1 MPFDTARDDAVAA
14 LTDPDRRL
22 AHEIAAG
29 VLRARTQLDAVL
41 APRATRG
48 WQSVDEDLRDILRLG
63 AYQLLHL
70 TRVPPHAAVGSTV
83 ELAKSLRGAQ
93 GGGFVN
99 AVLRAVAREEQP
111 AGDERTTSSAPSPSP
126 RDAPTLADQYSH
138 PEWLVS
144 RWLTQFGPDRTQ
156 ALLAHNNR
164 RPPIVLQPAR
174 WSADE
179 LRHALDAADI
189 RYATRAGLPGFFLSG
204 GRVQGL
210 PGYRDGGFVV
220 QDPAQA
226 LVAQFVNPPD
236 DARIWD
242 ACAAPGG
249 KAAALARRVGAGA
262 GTGRRILATDRSRT
276 RLARL
281 SDTVRRAAPS
291 VLVAAADATAP
302 PLTPGSMDA
311 VILDAPCS
319 ATGTFARH
327 PDARWRLEPRS
338 ITRLAAEQ
346 STLLD
351 GASGVVRPGGCLIY
365 MTCSLEPEENGVQV
379 EQFLSRHPDF
389 SRAGPDLSIFPPDD
403 ETDGAFATKLM
414 RHA

>member
-1 MPFDTARDDAVAA
+1 MPFDAARDDAVAA
-14 LTDPDRRL
+14 LADPDRRL

-41 APRATRG
+41 APLATRG
-48 WQSVDEDLRDILRLG
+48 WQSVHEDLRDLLRLG

-70 TRVPPHAAVGSTV
+70 TRVPPHAAVSSTV

-99 AVLRAVAREEQP
+99 AVLRAVAQEKQT
-111 AGDERTTSSAPSPSP
+111 AGDERTTSGIRPPTAHDAPS
-126 RDAPTLADQYSH
+126 LAHEYSH
-138 PEWLVS
+138 PEWLVN
-144 RWLTQFGPDRTQ
+144 RWLTQFGPERTQ
-156 ALLAHNNR
+156 ALLVHNNR

-189 RYATRAGLPGFFLSG
+189 RYTTRAGLPGFFLAG
-204 GRVQGL
+204 GRLQQV
-210 PGYRDGGFVV
+210 PGYRDGAFVV

-226 LVAQFVNPPD
+226 LLAQFVNLPD
-236 DARIWD
+236 DVRIWD

-249 KAAALARRVGAGA
+249 KAAVLARTAGA
-262 GTGRRILATDRSRT
+262 RVLATDRSRA

-281 SDTVRRAAPS
+281 SETVRRAAPS

-302 PLTPGSMDA
+302 PLVPGSMDA

-327 PDARWRLEPRS
+327 PDARWRLEPQT

-346 STLLD
+346 SALLD
-351 GASGVVRPGGCLIY
+351 GAVDVVRPGGYLIY
-365 MTCSLEPEENGVQV
+365 MTCSLEPEENGDQV

-389 SRAGPDLSIFPPDD
+389 ARAGPDLSIFPPDD
-403 ETDGAFATKLM
+403 ETDGAFGTRLVRRA
-414 RHA
+414 